1 MRILYVN
8 DALAIWGGMERILVE
23 KVNLLAEMFGYDM
36 HVVTA
41 NQGSH
46 PLPYTLSSR
55 VHFQDLDISFHH
67 SYHYKGLKRWLTWRE
82 KHALFQ
88 NKLKAY
94 INAVCPDVIV
104 CMRTELT
111 SDILKSK
118 GDIPL
123 VFESHA
129 SRWAQRF
136 NGYSM
141 FEVLMSDLSNRRI
154 KHADMVVAL
163 TRGDAADWRLLNPRV
178 SVIPNVVHLNE
189 SGVYSS
195 VSNKSVIFVGRYSHQ
210 KDIDSLI
217 KIWQIVNSRHP
228 DWTLNIY
235 GGFGEEQQR
244 LVSTINQLS
253 INIVTHAPTPNIFS
267 KYQENSVMVLTSRF
281 EPFGLVLP
289 EAMSYGL
296 PVVAFDCPYGPAEII
311 TDGVDGFLVGGR
323 DIQLFAD
330 RVCLLIEN
338 FSLRQN
344 MGLCAIHSSQRF
356 AAERVMPLWKD
367 LFEHLADERK
377 H

>member
-8 DALAIWGGMERILVE
+8 DALAIWGGLERILVE
-23 KVNLLAEMFGYDM
+23 KINLLAEMFGYDM
-36 HVVTA
+36 HVVTV

-46 PLPYTLSSR
+46 PLPFPLSR
-55 VHFQDLDISFHH
+55 MVHYQDLDISFHH

-88 NKLKAY
+88 NKFKAY
-94 INAVCPDVIV
+94 IDAVCPDVIV
-104 CMRTELT
+104 STRTELT

-141 FEVLMSDLSNRRI
+141 FEVLMSDLSNRRV

-163 TRGDAADWRLLNPRV
+163 TQGDAADWRLLNPRV

-195 VSNKSVIFVGRYSHQ
+195 VSDKSVIFVGRYSHQ

-235 GGFGEEQQR
+235 GGFGVEQQR
-244 LVSTINQLS
+244 LVSTINHLS
-253 INIVTHAPTPNIFS
+253 INIVTHAPTPDIFS
-267 KYQENSVMVLTSRF
+267 RYKESSILVLTSLF

-289 EAMSYGL
+289 EAMSCGL

-311 TDGVDGFLVGGR
+311 TDGQDGFLIKNR
-323 DIQLFAD
+323 DIEDFASK
-330 RVCLLIEN
+330 VCLLIEN
-338 FSLRQN
+338 HDVRMK
-344 MGLCAIHSSQRF
+344 MGRAGIESSKRYD
-356 AAERVMPLWKD
+356 ASRIMPQWQH
-367 LFEHLADERK
+367 LFEEITKRNTI
-377 H
+377 

>member
-23 KVNLLAEMFGYDM
+23 KVNLLAEMFDYDM

-235 GGFGEEQQR
+235 GGFGVEQQR

-253 INIVTHAPTPNIFS
+253 INIVTHAPTPEIFS
-267 KYQENSVMVLTSRF
+267 KYLESSIMVLTSRF

-323 DIQLFAD
+323 DVQMFASK
-330 RVCLLIEN
+330 VCLLIEN
-338 FSLRQN
+338 DGLRRT
-344 MGLCAIHSSQRF
+344 MGQRGILSCQRY

-367 LFEHLADERK
+367 LFEQLAGKRK
-377 H
+377 V